1 MKKIDHNA
9 HSVYLMYYHLIMVV
23 KYRRKVIDNPISER
37 AKEIWEHIAPRYGI
51 VLEEW
56 NHDIDHVHVMFRA
69 QPRTELSKFINA
81 YKSASSRLLK
91 KEYPEI
97 REKLW
102 KEAFWSQS
110 FCLLTAGGAPVEV
123 IRQYIESHGVKSI
136 EHSISFPN
144 LSDRRTEDTSGK
156 NIWLLSFPVQSN
168 A

>member
-1 MKKIDHNA
+1 MEKGLSCMKKIDHNA

-97 REKLW
+97 REKLL
-102 KEAFWSQS
+102 KARE
-110 FCLLTAGGAPVEV
+110 
-123 IRQYIESHGVKSI
+123 RKSI

-144 LSDRRTEDTSGK
+144 LSDRRTEDTSGQ